1 MKLRDYQQAAV
12 QSLFDYF
19 ATKNGNPIIAMP
31 TGSGKSPCI
40 GSFIHE
46 ALTRYPGTRVLSLVH
61 SKVIITQNLD
71 KLLRIWPNAPAGI
84 YSASLKQKQIGYPIT
99 FGGIATVARAS
110 PNTFGR
116 IDLAIIDECHLVSP
130 KEETMYG
137 QVLAGLREINPY
149 LKVIGLTATKYRMGQ
164 GLLTEP
170 GGLFTDVCFDMTT
183 MRAFNWLLDEG
194 YLLPLIPKQTKTQI
208 DTGNIAIRG
217 GEYKEDELQA
227 AVNRDPITTAAV
239 QEAIFEGRLR
249 HRWLFFC
256 AGVEHAVR
264 TQEILEANGI
274 PTGCVHSKM
283 SNDECDQ
290 TMADYAAGRYRAMT
304 NNGVLTTGFDD
315 PLIDMIV
322 MLRPTRSAPL
332 HVQCLGRGTRPV
344 YAPGYD
350 LETREGRFAA
360 IHASQKQ
367 NCLVLDFAG
376 NTMRIGPINDPII
389 PSPRSAKNKVGS
401 VGMAPVRL
409 CGHCDCY
416 SHASARVCQHC
427 GEPFPIGIATVAG
440 TGVLI
445 RREDDAPLVAEFEVE
460 RVVYSKHIPR
470 DENKLPTLKV
480 TYQCG
485 LRMFKEYICL
495 EHQGY
500 ARMKAREW
508 WEQASVDQKAPTT
521 IDKAIEKIDVLRP
534 PVRIRVWVNSPYEQ
548 VMSHDY

>member
-1 MKLRDYQQAAV
+1 MQLRDYQQAAV
-12 QSLFDYF
+12 ASVFDYF
-19 ATKNGNPIIAMP
+19 LAKSGNPIIACP
-31 TGSGKSPCI
+31 TGSGKSPII
-40 GSFIHE
+40 GAFIHE

-61 SKVIITQNLD
+61 TKEIIKQNLD

-99 FGGIATVARAS
+99 FGGIATVARAT
-110 PNTFGR
+110 PDTFGR
-116 IDLAIIDECHLVSP
+116 IDLVVIDECHMVSA
-130 KEETMYG
+130 KEATMYAT
-137 QVLAGLREINPY
+137 VLDGLRKINPH

-194 YLLPLIPKQTKTQI
+194 YLLPLIPKQTRTQL
-208 DTGNIAIRG
+208 DTSEVSIRG
-217 GEYKEDELQA
+217 GEFKEDELQA
-227 AVNRDPITTAAV
+227 AVNQDPITSAAV
-239 QEAIFEGRLR
+239 LEAMQEGRTR
-249 HRWLFFC
+249 NRWLFFC
-256 AGVEHAVR
+256 AGVEHALR
-264 TQEILEANGI
+264 TREILESYGV
-274 PTGCVHSKM
+274 PTGCVHSKLTD
-283 SNDECDQ
+283 DERDRVL
-290 TMADYAAGRYRAMT
+290 ADYAAGKYRAMT

-315 PLIDMIV
+315 PQIDMIA

-350 LETREGRFAA
+350 TTTKEGRFAA
-360 IHASQKQ
+360 IHASNKQ

-376 NTMRIGPINDPII
+376 NTMRLGPINDPII
-389 PSPRSAKNKVGS
+389 PSPRKAKNKMGS
-401 VGMAPVRL
+401 SGMAPVRL
-409 CGHCDCY
+409 CGHCNCFC
-416 SHASARVCQHC
+416 HASARVCEHC
-427 GEPFPIGIATVAG
+427 GTTFPIGIATVAG
-440 TGVLI
+440 TNELI
-445 RREDDAPLVAEFEVE
+445 RREDDSPIVAEFNVD
-460 RVVYSKHIPR
+460 RVVYTKHTPR
-470 DENKLPTLKV
+470 DESKPPSLKV

-485 LRMFKEYICL
+485 LRMFKEYVCL

-521 IDKAIEKIDVLRP
+521 IDAAIEQIDVLRP
-534 PVRIRVWVNSPYEQ
+534 PIRIRVWVNSPYEQ